1 MGKAFAV
8 VGGVIL
14 FVALILGL
22 DFAGNAY
29 GLWSYTFWAPKQA
42 AAENKVYENNTI
54 YVQGKRDEL
63 NRLRRDY
70 KTADP
75 AHKAAIK
82 EEILDAAANVDLNK
96 LPDDLRSFV
105 QSIQGDSE

>member
-54 YVQGKRDEL
+54 YVQGKRETL

-82 EEILDAAANVDLNK
+82 EEILSEAVNVDLNK
-96 LPDDLRSFV
+96 LPGDLHAFV
-105 QSIQGDSE
+105 DSLQEDGQ